1 MLKQLYIENFALIDK
16 LELEMEN
23 GFTVFTGETGSGKS
37 IMIDAI
43 SFAIGKRAD
52 KTFVRKGTNKSIIEL
67 IFFIKDN
74 MKKLLENML
83 KEENIDIEDNI
94 IILKREIYSDGR
106 SLCKINSKNVN
117 TSFLKKISSY
127 LINIHGQNEFNEL
140 EETNHINILDSY
152 IGLRKMKQFKE
163 YISLYSSYIK
173 LSKEYEEMYSN
184 YDKEKNKKELEL
196 LKYQINEIEEL
207 KLKKGEDK
215 NIEDRLEIM
224 DKSVKISKCMNG
236 LYDELYGKTNNILKV
251 LRMYMQEFENFSDL
265 DDNLK
270 SISEKLNDEYYN
282 IEELSYEVRDNLGR
296 YDFDEDRKAV
306 LEDRYDEIN
315 RIYSKYAQGYDK
327 LKEYLQNAYD
337 ELEF

>member
-117 TSFLKKISSY
+117 TSFLKKY
-127 LINIHGQNEFNEL
+127 L
-140 EETNHINILDSY
+140 HI
-152 IGLRKMKQFKE
+152 
-163 YISLYSSYIK
+163 
-173 LSKEYEEMYSN
+173 
-184 YDKEKNKKELEL
+184 
-196 LKYQINEIEEL
+196 
-207 KLKKGEDK
+207 
-215 NIEDRLEIM
+215 
-224 DKSVKISKCMNG
+224 
-236 LYDELYGKTNNILKV
+236 
-251 LRMYMQEFENFSDL
+251 
-265 DDNLK
+265 
-270 SISEKLNDEYYN
+270 
-282 IEELSYEVRDNLGR
+282 
-296 YDFDEDRKAV
+296 
-306 LEDRYDEIN
+306 
-315 RIYSKYAQGYDK
+315 
-327 LKEYLQNAYD
+327 
-337 ELEF
+337 